1 MITDKEFR
9 QAAALLKRGSQV
21 EPWENFLGAVKA
33 YTYTRIGELVDA
45 PRDRLEEMQGQAKM
59 AKKLLQILEEC
70 DVVPRDDKPQ

>member
-9 QAAALLKRGSQV
+9 QAAALLKRSTQPDV
-21 EPWENFLGAVKA
+21 WDNFIGAVKA

-59 AKKLLQILEEC
+59 AKKLLQIMQEC
-70 DVVPRDDKPQ
+70 DVVPRDDKS